1 MKDEMMLVGVTLA
14 RRYTRKQKEIFLAEV
29 CRQCRETGWKTEF
42 QTRHSRMLHVCNLVI
57 GDLAHAK
64 TVIACAYD
72 TPASALLPI
81 RYYPLN
87 PRKNTQAEGWN
98 LAWEWI
104 LGVACFLIAAGAVY
118 TLRWLSPAM
127 KIAAGLAAV
136 LAALLGISL
145 LHSRGNRVNF
155 NRNSASVALILRL
168 IQECDPNS
176 STALVL
182 VDQCCNSYEGLK
194 LLKEACPS
202 RAEVILLDCLA
213 QGEKVVC
220 AHRKGVDVSDLLEE
234 DWINKE
240 YEDPDNGLRFFERGV
255 LLASGAIEKHQ
266 FVVRHTRSKRD
277 CHVDIPRLERILE
290 KLKGRIKA
298 E

>member
-29 CRQCRETGWKTEF
+29 CRQCCEAGWKTEF

-72 TPASALLPI
+72 TPAGAQLPI

-104 LGVACFLIAAGAVY
+104 LGAACFLIAAGAVY
-118 TLRWLSPAM
+118 TLRWLSSAM
-127 KIAAGLAAV
+127 KIAAVLIAV
-136 LAALLGISL
+136 LAALLGVSL

-155 NRNSASVALILRL
+155 NRNLDPAL
-168 IQECDPNS
+168 DP
-176 STALVL
+176 
-182 VDQCCNSYEGLK
+182 
-194 LLKEACPS
+194 
-202 RAEVILLDCLA
+202 
-213 QGEKVVC
+213 
-220 AHRKGVDVSDLLEE
+220 GV
-234 DWINKE
+234 
-240 YEDPDNGLRFFERGV
+240 
-255 LLASGAIEKHQ
+255 
-266 FVVRHTRSKRD
+266 
-277 CHVDIPRLERILE
+277 
-290 KLKGRIKA
+290 
-298 E
+298 